1 MKYIFEPLEASIIL
15 YDTVLCVSTKS
26 ISILNVKS
34 TKIDL
39 FVDKNNISY
48 VKQLVSNKNNKAI
61 SQYNELCRNI
71 STRQYDL
78 QAKTNK
84 YHILWFKQCQFSR
97 STKMLDKYMI

>member
-1 MKYIFEPLEASIIL
+1 MYKMKYILELWEASITL
-15 YDTVLCVSTKS
+15 YVFCVSTRS
-26 ISILNVKS
+26 ISALNVKS

-48 VKQLVSNKNNKAI
+48 VKQLVSKKNNKAI

-71 STRQYDL
+71 NTRQYDL

-84 YHILWFKQCQFSR
+84 YHIL
-97 STKMLDKYMI
+97 